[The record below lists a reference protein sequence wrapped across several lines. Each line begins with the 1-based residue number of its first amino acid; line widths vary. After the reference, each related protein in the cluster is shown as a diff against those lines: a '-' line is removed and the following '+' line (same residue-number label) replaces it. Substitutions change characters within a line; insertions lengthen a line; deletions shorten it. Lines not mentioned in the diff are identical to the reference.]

1 MKEVLFLSPEFKYRI
16 WGGTRL
22 KEFYNQTLPFENTG
36 EAWAISAHKN
46 GPSTVLNGPYKS
58 MTLDHLYSR
67 HRNLFGNVE
76 SNEFP
81 LLIKIIDA
89 NDDLSVQVHPDDQM
103 AKQYHSL
110 GKTEC
115 WYILDASEDAYIIY
129 GHKALSKADFLECV
143 EHNKW
148 DNLLNKVPVKKGDF
162 FFIPAGMV
170 HALGKGIVILETQQS
185 SDITYRLYD
194 YDRIDKDN
202 QKRELH
208 LDLGVE
214 ATKIPSPVVNTHV
227 SEHKVGQNLVTH
239 LIHSEFFSVEK
250 YELQEPYLLE
260 NKQYRLITFLEG
272 SGKIG
277 EQTYKKGDSCIVT
290 NDINNILI
298 SPSNFTL
305 FISSYI

>member
-22 KEFYNQTLPFENTG
+22 KEFYDLSLPFENTG

-46 GPSTVLNGPYKS
+46 GPSKVLNGFYKG
-58 MTLDHLYSR
+58 MTLNHLFDSHR
-67 HRNLFGNVE
+67 HLFGNVV
-76 SNEFP
+76 SSEFP

-115 WYILDASEDAYIIY
+115 WYILDASDDSYIIY
-129 GHKALSKADFLECV
+129 GHKALSKAEFLDRV
-143 EHNKW
+143 NHNEW
-148 DNLLNKVPVKKGDF
+148 DKLLNKVHVKKGDF

-214 ATKIPSPVVNTHV
+214 ATKIPSPEVNTHV
-227 SEHKVGQNLVTH
+227 SEFILGNNLVTH

-260 NKQYRLITFLEG
+260 NKQYRLFTFLEG

-277 EQTYKKGDSCIVT
+277 DQTYKKGDSCIVT
-290 NDINNILI
+290 SDFKDILI
-298 SPSNFTL
+298 TPSNFTL